1 MDLAQ
6 RPSSLP
12 GASFAPWLLAAVLS
26 LNAPAP
32 ALAQA
37 SQAAPGQAPTSQAPA
52 STTPAPKT
60 AAPNPQSQD
69 GKQFQDWTLHC
80 KTITEGQR
88 EACEMRQNI
97 INKKGERVVL
107 VIVGRVPHAESPGML
122 ILMPLG
128 IALPPGAFLK
138 VDDGERQRVPLKICE
153 KEGCRVEMVL
163 KSDLVAQLKAGTKA
177 TVTFYVYNREGK
189 EQEVD
194 IPISLLGFSAA
205 LAEVMKSPS

>member
-1 MDLAQ
+1 VDLAQ
-6 RPSSLP
+6 RRSSLP
-12 GASFAPWLLAAVLS
+12 GASFAPWLLAALLS

-37 SQAAPGQAPTSQAPA
+37 SQAAPGQAPTGQAPA
-52 STTPAPKT
+52 APKT
-60 AAPNPQSQD
+60 AAANPQSQD
-69 GKQFQDWTLHC
+69 GKEFQDWTLHC
-80 KTITEGQR
+80 KTITQGQP

-97 INKKGERVVL
+97 VNKQGARVVL
-107 VIVGRVPHAESPGML
+107 VIVGRVPHMEMPGML

-128 IALPPGAFLK
+128 IALPPGVFLK
-138 VDDGERQRVPLKICE
+138 VDDGDRQQVQLKICE

-163 KSDLVAQLKAGTKA
+163 TSDLVAQLKAGTKA

-189 EQEVD
+189 EQEVN
-194 IPISLLGFSAA
+194 IPVSLLGFSAA